1 MVHIPA
7 TITYIGYSYYAFPPG
22 VFQKIRRT
30 LTLCNFL
37 AFIIFSTWPCMPPRL
52 LPFDEFGYID
62 TVHRGEAA
70 SSESAKRFYVAR
82 GSLTDC
88 ILALCFFSLD
98 NK

>member
-7 TITYIGYSYYAFPPG
+7 TITYIGYSYWAFPPA
-22 VFQKIRRT
+22 VFQRVRRT

-37 AFIIFSTWPCMPPRL
+37 AFIIFSSWPCMPPRL

-70 SSESAKRFYVAR
+70 SSEFDSVRGGEKKRLM
-82 GSLTDC
+82 SEP
-88 ILALCFFSLD
+88 
-98 NK
+98 